1 MAEEDPKTDAPPRR
15 LWKCSAVRDMFLDEN
30 LILSNNH
37 NNADV
42 SIGHMLLSQMLLAS
56 ASLNGAI
63 MYSRNKFAALE
74 AMCRERAA
82 LAKKEMDYWLSEAEE
97 WNQLRES
104 DPSRLRLPVQ
114 LDLCA
119 ALNIQVT
126 NDGKC
131 DWSNVP
137 GVPQE
142 A

>member
-1 MAEEDPKTDAPPRR
+1 
-15 LWKCSAVRDMFLDEN
+15 MFPDEK
-30 LILSNNH
+30 LVLSNNH

-42 SIGHMLLSQMLLAS
+42 SIGHILLSKMLLVS
-56 ASLNGAI
+56 ASLNGAM

-74 AMCRERAA
+74 NMCRQRAA

-97 WNQLRES
+97 WKQLRERS
-104 DPSRLRLPVQ
+104 DPSRLPVQ

-119 ALNIQVT
+119 ALNIQVA
-126 NDGKC
+126 NEGKC

-137 GVPQE
+137 EIPQE